1 MAIQQLLQI
10 PIYPV
15 GSKNI
20 SACLAVNV
28 RGETIEYI
36 ANGLNVFSHHKE
48 DYNQFRFVTC
58 NFIEQGLCRQVDVQ
72 RCFGISESNVKK
84 YLTKYRT
91 HGPSIFYEEKSV
103 RRSCSHKILNE
114 RKERIQQK
122 LNEGQSINSIAKQ
135 ERISEGAIR
144 YQIKQGA
151 LKKKT

>member
-1 MAIQQLLQI
+1 MAIQQQLQI

-84 YLTKYRT
+84 YLTKLGYRQSYHVNLT
-91 HGPSIFYEEKSV
+91 DCNTMFSIISLPVYD
-103 RRSCSHKILNE
+103 
-114 RKERIQQK
+114 
-122 LNEGQSINSIAKQ
+122 GASINL
-135 ERISEGAIR
+135 RFN
-144 YQIKQGA
+144 
-151 LKKKT
+151 L